1 MWDELGAA
9 YDGAMAHVESG
20 EPEDVRQGL
29 GLLDRVGADAVA
41 ARLRRYLRDRGVANV
56 PARPRAATLTNTAG
70 LTAREVQ
77 VLALLDEGLSNAELA
92 ARLYIARRTADHHVS
107 AILSKLNVTNRRQA
121 VRAGRELGIVR

>member
-9 YDGAMAHVESG
+9 YDGAVAHVESG

-41 ARLRRYLRDRGVANV
+41 ARLRRDLRDRGVASV
-56 PARPRAATLTNTAG
+56 PARPRSATLANAAG
-70 LTAREVQ
+70 LTAREVE